1 MPEEYRNGIITRYT
15 IHYKDVAKDT
25 ESTVDILAPASVK
38 TITGLRQKTLYS
50 IRILAA
56 TSKGDGQLSSANET
70 KTLGKSDIKCGLVIT
85 KSECSIFTYVQKC
98 TR

>member
-25 ESTVDILAPASVK
+25 ESTVDIPAPASVK
-38 TITGLRQKTLYS
+38 TITGLRQKALYS

-85 KSECSIFTYVQKC
+85 KVSAQFCLG
-98 TR
+98 